1 MVEDIDIAEKV
12 FVTYVYT
19 LKGIIIRQRPKLVV
33 DNFIEIPREIIEN
46 NRDLILCM
54 EVMLTN
60 KQELFTIIVKD
71 I

>member
-1 MVEDIDIAEKV
+1 MIMRQNIIKKNPVMVEDIDIAEKV

-46 NRDLILCM
+46 N
-54 EVMLTN
+54 
-60 KQELFTIIVKD
+60 Q
-71 I
+71 